1 MTLRTLFT
9 VLLLALFAAFAVVNW
24 SALSAPTTLSLV
36 FGTVQAPLGLIL
48 LGFTVA
54 IVAAFLFLMV
64 FQQAGAILETRRYAK
79 ELSSQRAL
87 ADQAEASRFTELR
100 SYLEAELKA
109 AESQAA
115 SRQAALTA
123 RLDRLE
129 QALREHI
136 DQAGSSLSAYIGE
149 VDDRVERISLALP
162 APGASGRP

>member
-9 VLLLALFAAFAVVNW
+9 VLLLALFTAFAVVNW
-24 SALSAPTTLSLV
+24 GALSAPTTLSLV

-115 SRQAALTA
+115 SRQAALTG
-123 RLDRLE
+123 RLDRME
-129 QALREHI
+129 QSLREHI

-162 APGASGRP
+162 APGGSSRS